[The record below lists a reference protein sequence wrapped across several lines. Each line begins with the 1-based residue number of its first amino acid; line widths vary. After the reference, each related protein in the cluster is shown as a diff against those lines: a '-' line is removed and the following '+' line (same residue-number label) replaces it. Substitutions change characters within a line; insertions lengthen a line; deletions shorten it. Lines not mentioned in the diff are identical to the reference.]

1 MQAVKQARQLIIVV
15 VVFAFAAF
23 VVSSGRTV
31 GAAEAP
37 TPLLSRHLTDQ
48 RQSTDDQYFVE
59 FRSRAGYLFGHTY
72 IVFGRFD
79 LQGRPLEIRYA
90 GLYPLDDQ
98 RGLVVGSIFPV
109 PASVRRVEDDFKEKP
124 TETYRR
130 TLTGVQYAHLKAAV
144 RYATAT
150 ETYWQMVFANCNNFA
165 IVIAKSLDLR
175 APPPWLLP
183 VVFVAEL
190 RALNS

>member
-1 MQAVKQARQLIIVV
+1 MQAMKQARQL
-15 VVFAFAAF
+15 VVFALVAF
-23 VVSSGRTV
+23 VVSSWRTG

-48 RQSTDDQYFVE
+48 RQSTHNQYFVE

-72 IVFGRFD
+72 IVFGRLD
-79 LQGRPLEIRYA
+79 LHGRPLEIRYA

-109 PASVRRVEDDFKEKP
+109 PASVRRVDEDFKEKP

-150 ETYWQMVFANCNNFA
+150 ENYWQMVFANCNNFA

-183 VVFVAEL
+183 VIFVAEI